1 MNLPLMGMG
10 TWGLGGK
17 YEADPSTEKQSMEI
31 LSYGL
36 KLGLRMID
44 TAELYGRGL
53 GEKIVGKVIKDY
65 PREDMFIISKVWIE
79 NLAYDDVI
87 KSAKGSL
94 ERLDTDYIDL
104 YLIHW
109 SLENEPKKKVP
120 FSETT
125 EAMEYLVE
133 QGVIKN
139 IGLSN
144 ASVGLMEEAIGCL
157 KTNKLAANQIEYN
170 LLNQSA
176 DLDIIPFCRAKDIK
190 IIAHRPLAKGTLIKS
205 INPTVDALSK
215 KYNKTSIQIAL
226 NWIMSQGISVIP
238 KSDNLKHL
246 EENIGALGWKMER
259 EDINLLKKALGK

>member
-17 YEADPSTEKQSMEI
+17 YEADPSTEKQSIEI

-53 GEKIVGKVIKDY
+53 GEKIVGKAIKRY
-65 PREDMFIISKVWIE
+65 PREEMFIISKVWIE

-94 ERLDTDYIDL
+94 ERLNTDYIDL

-120 FSETT
+120 LLETI
-125 EAMEYLVE
+125 EAMEYLARR
-133 QGVIKN
+133 GMIKD

-144 ASVGLMEEAIGCL
+144 ASVSLMEEVVGCL
-157 KTNKLAANQIEYN
+157 KINKLAANQIEYN

-176 DLDIIPFCRAKDIK
+176 DLDIIPFCRANDIK
-190 IIAHRPLAKGTLIKS
+190 IIANRPLAKGNLIENMNQAVN
-205 INPTVDALSK
+205 ILSK
-215 KYNKTSIQIAL
+215 KYNKTPVQIAL
-226 NWIMSQGISVIP
+226 NWIISQGISVIP
-238 KSDNLKHL
+238 KSNNLEHIK
-246 EENIGALGWKMER
+246 ENVGALGWEMEK
-259 EDINLLKKALGK
+259 EDIALLRKEAL